1 MIVKTLNKMITPMY
15 TACNRR
21 VLIIMI
27 VTVMWVLVRGCKKQR
42 KFEGKKSEVQFDL

>member
-27 VTVMWVLVRGCKKQR
+27 VTVMWVLVRGLQKAKKI
-42 KFEGKKSEVQFDL
+42 